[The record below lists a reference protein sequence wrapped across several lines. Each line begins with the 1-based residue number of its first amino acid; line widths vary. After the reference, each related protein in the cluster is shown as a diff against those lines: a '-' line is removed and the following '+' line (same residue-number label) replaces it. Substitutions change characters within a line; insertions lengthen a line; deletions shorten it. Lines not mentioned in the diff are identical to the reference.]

1 MATSAQPA
9 AATMPAFPMPAATP
23 AYAYGPAHPPAGAP
37 PLLVPAGPGAPG
49 AAAAALRGAPP
60 SNLLGDLASLNGA
73 NAAAAAA
80 LPADPPA
87 GSLGAL
93 PAGWH
98 VSTHPTYNRPY
109 YYNAV
114 TGSSQW
120 TFPTS
125 AAAVPLP
132 QLPHL
137 NQPPTVHS
145 PGAMRRAF
153 KELDGGV
160 EQLAATLNL
169 ATARAPS
176 HAPPSA
182 AEEIL

>member
-1 MATSAQPA
+1 
-9 AATMPAFPMPAATP
+9 MPACAGGLISPPVAI
-23 AYAYGPAHPPAGAP
+23 GPAVAM
-37 PLLVPAGPGAPG
+37 PAGPTAPAG
-49 AAAAALRGAPP
+49 SSGGGGSTA
-60 SNLLGDLASLNGA
+60 SSLLGDLASLDGA

-80 LPADPPA
+80 LPANPPA

-98 VSTHPTYNRPY
+98 VTTHPTYNRPY

-114 TGSSQW
+114 TQQSQW

-137 NQPPTVHS
+137 NQPAAHS

-160 EQLAATLNL
+160 EHLAATLNL
-169 ATARAPS
+169 ATPS
-176 HAPPSA
+176 TTLATTG
-182 AEEIL
+182 EDEQEGRL

>member
-1 MATSAQPA
+1 MLPRT
-9 AATMPAFPMPAATP
+9 
-23 AYAYGPAHPPAGAP
+23 AG
-37 PLLVPAGPGAPG
+37 
-49 AAAAALRGAPP
+49 
-60 SNLLGDLASLNGA
+60 
-73 NAAAAAA
+73 
-80 LPADPPA
+80 
-87 GSLGAL
+87 
-93 PAGWH
+93 
-98 VSTHPTYNRPY
+98 
-109 YYNAV
+109 
-114 TGSSQW
+114 GSSQW